1 MLRNNAD
8 VRRCSYFDLGLP
20 VVSLQFI
27 PLIEA
32 TKKPLTLT
40 EGRLGL
46 THRRP
51 NFPLT
56 GTHHSP
62 RSASVWRLTTC
73 SNLLQSTGMPIPCIP
88 EWLLMGQTAALHWI
102 VKRGSCRLVLRPPCS
117 SINVTKRGLTPW
129 AKTLV
134 IPKQESASLE
144 AIRGIAR
151 NVTPESGLV
160 LGEILM
166 TLTLVEMKLRTGLIK
181 VTDSEAHQG
190 HGIHLGAVTKEL
202 HGRNLIYCQ
211 SCLFV
216 SITYKIIVSC
226 HMFFVFIHR
235 EITLNIY
242 ISCWAL
248 TCFKIYSTRLRSS
261 KIFLLILQ
269 PCFMFLRGFLHW

>member
-88 EWLLMGQTAALHWI
+88 EWLLMGKTAALHWI

-117 SINVTKRGLTPW
+117 SKLNMLSKLFICQDHIQDYCLLSHVFCFYT
-129 AKTLV
+129 
-134 IPKQESASLE
+134 
-144 AIRGIAR
+144 
-151 NVTPESGLV
+151 SGNYS
-160 LGEILM
+160 
-166 TLTLVEMKLRTGLIK
+166 K
-181 VTDSEAHQG
+181 
-190 HGIHLGAVTKEL
+190 HL
-202 HGRNLIYCQ
+202 Y
-211 SCLFV
+211 
-216 SITYKIIVSC
+216 
-226 HMFFVFIHR
+226 
-235 EITLNIY
+235 
-242 ISCWAL
+242 
-248 TCFKIYSTRLRSS
+248 
-261 KIFLLILQ
+261 
-269 PCFMFLRGFLHW
+269 

>member
-1 MLRNNAD
+1 MLCNNAD

-51 NFPLT
+51 NFPPT

-73 SNLLQSTGMPIPCIP
+73 SNLLQLTGMPIPCIP
-88 EWLLMGQTAALHWI
+88 EWLLMGKTAALHWI

-144 AIRGIAR
+144 AIS
-151 NVTPESGLV
+151 V
-160 LGEILM
+160 
-166 TLTLVEMKLRTGLIK
+166 
-181 VTDSEAHQG
+181 
-190 HGIHLGAVTKEL
+190 
-202 HGRNLIYCQ
+202 
-211 SCLFV
+211 
-216 SITYKIIVSC
+216 ITS
-226 HMFFVFIHR
+226 H
-235 EITLNIY
+235 
-242 ISCWAL
+242 
-248 TCFKIYSTRLRSS
+248 
-261 KIFLLILQ
+261 
-269 PCFMFLRGFLHW
+269 